1 MNEKTNEGGQLIRRE
16 FLASAGSGLLLLK
29 PETVFG
35 SQANSALEMGLIGCG
50 LRGVYDAVQFKEYT
64 GAHFVALA
72 DAFQDP
78 IDRTRQKLTA
88 PDARQY
94 LGFNAYKELLA
105 SHVDAVLIATPPY
118 FHPLHA
124 AAAVD
129 AGKHVFL
136 AKPVAVD
143 VPGTKWIAATG
154 KKAEGKLSFLVDF
167 WSEGDLSFQECAAR
181 LKQGDIGK
189 PAVAQA
195 YYHAPRL
202 PVRFQS
208 AKSASEAR
216 LRNWVFDK
224 TISGDIIIEQNV
236 HVLADVRWFLGA
248 LPLRARGTGG
258 RSVRVDAGDCWDHFV
273 VAYDYPDGVHVD
285 FSSSQFTKGFN
296 DICTRIF
303 GSEGT
308 LEAHHYDYA
317 PISITGD
324 HPWKPDREPDGKGL
338 KSVVANEKKFVDSIR
353 SGQYVNNVDDSVKT
367 NLTALLGR
375 TAAYKGTVVTMDELI
390 RSDEKYELSLPG
402 IG

>member
-1 MNEKTNEGGQLIRRE
+1 MNQKTDQQGGIVRRE

-50 LRGVYDAVQFKEYT
+50 LRGTYDAVQFKEYT
-64 GAHFVALA
+64 GARFVALD

-78 IDRTRQKLTA
+78 IDQVRQRLKV

-94 LGFNAYKELLA
+94 HGFNGYKELLA
-105 SHVDAVLIATPPY
+105 SRVDAVLIASPPY
-118 FHPLHA
+118 FHPEHA

-154 KKAEGKLSFLVDF
+154 KKAEGKVSFLVDF
-167 WSEGDLSFQECAAR
+167 WSEGDLTFQDCAAHV
-181 LKQGDIGK
+181 KQGDIGT
-189 PAVAQA
+189 PVVVQA
-195 YYHAPRL
+195 YYHSPRL
-202 PVRFQS
+202 PPRD
-208 AKSASEAR
+208 KPGMSASEAR

-248 LPLRARGTGG
+248 VPLKACGTGG
-258 RSVRVDAGDCWDHFV
+258 RSVRVDVGDCWDHFLV
-273 VAYDYPDGVHVD
+273 CYDYPGGVKVD

-308 LEAHHYDYA
+308 LEAHHYGYA
-317 PISITGD
+317 PTTITGD
-324 HPWKPDREPDGKGL
+324 HPWKPEHEPDVKGL
-338 KSVVANEKKFVDSIR
+338 KSVVANQKKFVESIR
-353 SGQYVNNVDDSVKT
+353 SGQYVNNVADSVKT

-375 TAAYKGTVVTMDELI
+375 MAAYKGTVVTWDEMM
-390 RSDEKYELSLPG
+390 RSGEKYELSLPG